1 MSADETG
8 VPWRSPLL
16 HVVLASSLMGV
27 MGVSLISPA
36 LPAVKQ
42 ALGLTDAQTSLLLT
56 AYALPGIF
64 LAPAMGILADRYGR
78 RTALVPSL
86 VAYGVSGGA
95 IVFVHDFTTILVL
108 RGIQGA
114 TGSTLVSLAVT
125 LLGDRY
131 TGQRRNQLIG
141 LNGTAISVGTAAYP
155 LLGGALTTIHWTAP
169 FALYWV
175 GVPAGLLALRVLED
189 SGTGGESSS
198 LDYFRDVV
206 DAVPTREAGL
216 LYGAYVGMFVV
227 LYGALL
233 TALPFLLGDVYR
245 LSAFEVGAILT
256 TSSVMTAI
264 VSWQNGRLSTLFS
277 NWQLASLGFVGYGV
291 GLTGIWLATSPLQI
305 AGAIL
310 FFGGG
315 QGLLLPSLDAATSG
329 LAGERFR
336 GGVMSLRTVAIR
348 IGQTAGPP
356 LFTAAAAVVG
366 YHPLLLVTGVVS
378 VGAGGVAYA
387 SASSEKST

>member
-1 MSADETG
+1 MSDDATS
-8 VPWRSPLL
+8 VPWRSPFL
-16 HVVLASSLMGV
+16 HVALASSLMGV

-42 ALGLTDAQTSLLLT
+42 ALALTDAQASLLLT

-64 LAPAMGILADRYGR
+64 LAPVMGILADRYGR
-78 RTALVPSL
+78 RAALVPSL
-86 VAYGVSGGA
+86 VVYGISGGA
-95 IVFVHDFTTILVL
+95 IVFVHDFTSILVL

-141 LNGTAISVGTAAYP
+141 LNGTVLSVGTAAYP
-155 LLGGALTTIHWTAP
+155 LLGGALATVHWAAP

-175 GVPAGLLALRVLED
+175 GVPVGLLALYVLEE

-206 DAVPTREAGL
+206 EAVPTREAAL
-216 LYGAYVGMFVV
+216 LYGAYVGMFIV

-233 TALPFLLGDVYR
+233 TALPFLLGETYG
-245 LSAFEVGAILT
+245 LSSFSVGLVLT
-256 TSSVMTAI
+256 TSSVMTA
-264 VSWQNGRLSTLFS
+264 VTSSQNGRLAQLFT
-277 NWQLASLGFVGYGV
+277 NWQLTGLGFVAYGV
-291 GLTGIWLATSPLQI
+291 GLTGIWLAASPVQI

-315 QGLLLPSLDAATSG
+315 QGLLLPSLDSETSG
-329 LAGERFR
+329 LTGERFR

-348 IGQTAGPP
+348 IGQTIGPP
-356 LFTAAAAVVG
+356 LFTAAAAFVG

-378 VGAGGVAYA
+378 VAAGGAAYV
-387 SASSEKST
+387 SASRE